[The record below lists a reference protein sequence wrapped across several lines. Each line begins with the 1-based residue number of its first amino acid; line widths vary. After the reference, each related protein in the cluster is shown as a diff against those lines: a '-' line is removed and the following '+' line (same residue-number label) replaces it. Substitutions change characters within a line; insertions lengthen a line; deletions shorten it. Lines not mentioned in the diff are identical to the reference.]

1 MIIDKLVRP
10 IRILSSKLFPKKV
23 LSDFRWK
30 SYTSFDYEPQL
41 RSFISNGQP
50 LILTEELTKAVLS
63 KNNSLQLNGVI
74 DQHLLL
80 YKTCLDLKPAVL
92 LEIGAGAGYH
102 MVNLSKL
109 LPNSE
114 ILGVDLLKSQVD
126 LGLKMFPEF
135 ASLISKIQ
143 IMDFSSKSIDNTFEI
158 RPDVVFCQA
167 VTMHVPYRTAKQLI
181 RNMISVAKNEVL
193 LVENI
198 RFTHNYSSL
207 LDDIRQE
214 IGGFNYKIKTI
225 QDNEFG
231 MVQITKS

>member
-1 MIIDKLVRP
+1 MLIDRCIRP
-10 IRILSSKLFPKKV
+10 IRVLSSRLLPKKV
-23 LSDFRWK
+23 LPDFRWK

-41 RSFISNGQP
+41 RSFVENGQP
-50 LILTEELTKAVLS
+50 LILSEELTKTVLS
-63 KNNSLQLNGVI
+63 GNTSAHIDGVI

-80 YKTCLDLKPAVL
+80 YRTCLELKPAML

-102 MVNLSKL
+102 MINLSKL

-114 ILGVDLLKSQVD
+114 IMGIDLLKSQVE
-126 LGLKMFPEF
+126 LGLKIFPAF
-135 ASLISKIQ
+135 STLISKIQ
-143 IMDFSSKSIDNTFEI
+143 VMDFSSEYTYKVFTA

-181 RNMISVAKNEVL
+181 KNMILVAKNEVL

-198 RFTHNYSSL
+198 TDTHNYSKL
-207 LDDIRQE
+207 LDEIRNE
-214 IGGFNYKIKTI
+214 LGGFDYIFDRI

-231 MVQITKS
+231 MVRISKS